1 MSIKLK
7 QLWAEAQARI
17 LKGEQIKVKRI
28 SKEKVK
34 ERKEKHHEK

>member
-1 MSIKLK
+1 MSIR

-28 SKEKVK
+28 VKEKIK
-34 ERKEKHHEK
+34 ERKGRHNEK